1 MIRWSDEGP
10 TEAVHILDIAMTR
23 IGSDNPKRV
32 AEYVDRRLDTELLEW
47 ARSGQRSAE
56 LEALFIAWSMMRFH
70 TLADAARQEALG
82 VGVEILEEVEDAIRR
97 IREAGR
103 HTQDWGLAW
112 QQLAVEIDSLLGGPW

>member
-1 MIRWSDEGP
+1 
-10 TEAVHILDIAMTR
+10 
-23 IGSDNPKRV
+23 
-32 AEYVDRRLDTELLEW
+32 
-47 ARSGQRSAE
+47 
-56 LEALFIAWSMMRFH
+56 MRFH